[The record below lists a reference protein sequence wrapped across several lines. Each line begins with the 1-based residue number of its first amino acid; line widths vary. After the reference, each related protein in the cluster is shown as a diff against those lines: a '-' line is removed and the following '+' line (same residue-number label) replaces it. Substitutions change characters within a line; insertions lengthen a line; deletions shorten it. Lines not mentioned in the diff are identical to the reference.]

1 MAANNMDTVLQAV
14 KDIIGYRFRERL
26 ILWEAMQAAGSNVRS
41 AGDREFADG
50 NKRLAV
56 IGDTVLQ
63 LVLAEEWYS
72 GGTVREQVSQ
82 ALSQVASNANLDR
95 IGRQRGLQTFVN

>member
-1 MAANNMDTVLQAV
+1 MATNNMDTILQAV
-14 KDIIGYRFRERL
+14 QDIIGYRFRERE

-41 AGDREFADG
+41 AGDRIFADG

-63 LVLAEEWYS
+63 LVFAVKWYN
-72 GGTVREQVSQ
+72 GGNIRGRVDSVS
-82 ALSQVASNANLDR
+82 
-95 IGRQRGLQTFVN
+95 

>member
-1 MAANNMDTVLQAV
+1 MAANNMDTILQAV
-14 KDIIGYRFRERL
+14 QNIIEYRFKEQL

-41 AGDREFADG
+41 AGDRKFLDG

-63 LVLAEEWYS
+63 LVLAEKWYS
-72 GGTVREQVSQ
+72 VG
-82 ALSQVASNANLDR
+82 LSEVFLMACARKCRYPVNAGSR
-95 IGRQRGLQTFVN
+95 TI